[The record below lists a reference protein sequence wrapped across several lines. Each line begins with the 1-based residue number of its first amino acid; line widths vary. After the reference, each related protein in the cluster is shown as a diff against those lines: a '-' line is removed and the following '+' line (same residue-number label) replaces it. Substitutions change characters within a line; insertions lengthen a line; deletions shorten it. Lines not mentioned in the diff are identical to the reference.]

1 MTDTMLQCTFKS
13 PARSFRLMSTL
24 TPSAQDANAGVC
36 RLTNGRQTTLP
47 SKFGGQFITWQVVH
61 RQASSKL
68 RCKHSIYYVLPLIK
82 TAVGGD
88 GPRRGLKVVKQV
100 SFLLLRTLRY
110 SKETFIIANSIQM
123 YLFEC
128 VGTLKSD
135 ELFFISQ
142 RTPGGFGG
150 DPEGKSSPQ
159 NDKWSFGPREKK
171 KYQKVI
177 NNVESSPRVDR
188 DLPRAELGQVS
199 GFATHPK
206 DVSNLYLSHIRLTI
220 RKTHCN

>member
-1 MTDTMLQCTFKS
+1 MQM
-13 PARSFRLMSTL
+13 RV
-24 TPSAQDANAGVC
+24 SADWPMVGK
-36 RLTNGRQTTLP
+36 TTLP

-100 SFLLLRTLRY
+100 SLLPLGTP
-110 SKETFIIANSIQM
+110 SIFKGDLH
-123 YLFEC
+123 YREFDSN
-128 VGTLKSD
+128 VSFWTLKAD
-135 ELFFISQ
+135 ELFFISR
-142 RTPGGFGG
+142 RTSGGFGG